1 MLAPIIPPS
10 SPRHPTPYGACDA
23 HAHVLGPYDSF
34 PLAKDRTYD
43 SPELPVTEYLRMLDA
58 IGFTRGV
65 VVTASAYGT
74 DNGAML
80 HALRAS
86 PSRLRGIAV
95 VDSQTPAD
103 ELAAMH
109 SLGVRGAR
117 FARFP
122 GFTGTVDLD
131 EIDLLAPRFREMGW
145 HAQVWTS
152 LGRFLSLAEH
162 LLEHSLSLV
171 LDHMAII
178 DVRKGT
184 ADAAFQTLLRL
195 LGDGRVWVKLT
206 AYRLSQGVANYE
218 DVRPFHDAL
227 VATNPD
233 QLVWGSDWP
242 HVHMTSGMPDDGH
255 LVDLFDEWVP
265 DASLRKKI
273 LVDNPGRL
281 YGF

>member
-10 SPRHPTPYGACDA
+10 SPRHPAPSGACDA

-34 PLAKDRTYD
+34 PLAKDRAYE

-65 VVTASAYGT
+65 LVTASAYGT

-86 PSRLRGIAV
+86 PRLRGIAV
-95 VDSQTPAD
+95 VDSRTTSD
-103 ELAAMH
+103 ELATMH

-122 GFTGTVDLD
+122 GFKGTVDLD
-131 EIDLLAPRFREMGW
+131 EIDRLAPLLREMGW

-152 LGRFLSLAEH
+152 LGRFLSAARH
-162 LLEHSLSLV
+162 LLEHGLPLV
-171 LDHMAII
+171 LDHMAIV

-184 ADAAFQTLLRL
+184 ADAGFQTLLRL
-195 LGDGRVWVKLT
+195 LG
-206 AYRLSQGVANYE
+206 A
-218 DVRPFHDAL
+218 
-227 VATNPD
+227 
-233 QLVWGSDWP
+233 
-242 HVHMTSGMPDDGH
+242 
-255 LVDLFDEWVP
+255 
-265 DASLRKKI
+265 DASGSSSPCTVCRRESPTTKTSARFTMRSSRRI
-273 LVDNPGRL
+273 PIRSSGAPIGRTCT
-281 YGF
+281 